1 MSQGTTPLTHPK
13 APHNQPFQGAGRK
26 NLAKKNSWWSVT
38 SSTYWRNAK
47 KPKKDRAEKSE

>member
-1 MSQGTTPLTHPK
+1 MSQGTTPLTHPN

-38 SSTYWRNAK
+38 SSNYWRNAK